1 MIKYSHPAYVDE
13 LAAQMP
19 GCKIIIS
26 HFGFPYM
33 LETALIVYKNPQV
46 YTDLSGTIDADDSI
60 VSTSL
65 LEQYKEDLRRAFTYY
80 PGVRKKTLF
89 GTDFISNETC
99 LSEVGSYITLVKD
112 IFLAEEQALVMGD
125 LAQKLFFE

>member
-1 MIKYSHPAYVDE
+1 
-13 LAAQMP
+13 
-19 GCKIIIS
+19 
-26 HFGFPYM
+26 
-33 LETALIVYKNPQV
+33 
-46 YTDLSGTIDADDSI
+46 
-60 VSTSL
+60 
-65 LEQYKEDLRRAFTYY
+65 
-80 PGVRKKTLF
+80 VRKKTLF